1 VTLQCTTNLSPSAVW
16 INLSAPAVVVN
27 GQNAATNPIS
37 GTRQF
42 YRLSRRQD

>member
-1 VTLQCTTNLSPSAVW
+1 VW
-16 INLSAPAVVVN
+16 INVSIPPVVIN
-27 GQNAATNPIS
+27 GQNTATNPIS